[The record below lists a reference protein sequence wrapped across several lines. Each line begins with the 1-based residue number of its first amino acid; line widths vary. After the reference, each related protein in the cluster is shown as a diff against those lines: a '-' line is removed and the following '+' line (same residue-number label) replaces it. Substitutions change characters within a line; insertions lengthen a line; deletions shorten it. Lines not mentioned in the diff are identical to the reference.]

1 MCLNIATITS
11 GSLMYNMTAI
21 FFILI
26 TVICLLLFYAA
37 TNKNKFVTAIGI
49 VWLFITGLLAYFNF
63 FKNTT
68 AVPPRFL
75 IIPVVVIIGC
85 IATIK
90 KINYAALSK
99 KYLLTIH
106 ALRLPVELVLYRLFI
121 EKQIPVIMTFEGWNF
136 DILMGITALLILGYS
151 YFLNKYPADW
161 FLLLWNI
168 CGLIFLTIIVVTAV
182 LSVPFPFQQLA
193 FNQPNIAVLQ
203 FPFIW
208 LPAYVVPVVVLSHI
222 FLIKCIMQKH
232 KKSLH

>member
-1 MCLNIATITS
+1 
-11 GSLMYNMTAI
+11 MTAI
-21 FFILI
+21 FFTLI
-26 TVICLLLFYAA
+26 TVTCLLLFYNAA
-37 TNKNKFVTAIGI
+37 NKNKFVAS
-49 VWLFITGLLAYFNF
+49 VSVAWLFITGLLAYFNF

-85 IATIK
+85 IITIK

-99 KYLLTIH
+99 KYLLAIH
-106 ALRLPVELVLYRLFI
+106 ALRLPVELVLYRLFT

-151 YFLNKYPADW
+151 YFLKKYPADW

-168 CGLIFLTIIVVTAV
+168 CGLILLTIIVVTAI

-203 FPFIW
+203 FPFVW

-222 FLIKCIMQKH
+222 FLIKKL
-232 KKSLH
+232 KVKNE